1 MLIDT
6 SGFLCLIHK
15 DELEHANAVR
25 LFAKTPF
32 YLTHSYILDE
42 FVSLANSRKLPRS
55 QSLKFSRQML
65 TDASIEVVW
74 VDKTLHESTLSL
86 LEKRADKSYSL
97 CDAVSFVPMQ
107 DRLISDALTTDRH
120 FEQEGFVRLLK

>member
-15 DELEHANAVR
+15 DEREHADAVR
-25 LFAKTPF
+25 LYAEASF

-42 FVSLANSRKLPRS
+42 FVPLANSRKLPRS
-55 QSLKFSRQML
+55 QSLKFSRQVL
-65 TDASIEVVW
+65 
-74 VDKTLHESTLSL
+74 
-86 LEKRADKSYSL
+86 
-97 CDAVSFVPMQ
+97 
-107 DRLISDALTTDRH
+107 TDRH